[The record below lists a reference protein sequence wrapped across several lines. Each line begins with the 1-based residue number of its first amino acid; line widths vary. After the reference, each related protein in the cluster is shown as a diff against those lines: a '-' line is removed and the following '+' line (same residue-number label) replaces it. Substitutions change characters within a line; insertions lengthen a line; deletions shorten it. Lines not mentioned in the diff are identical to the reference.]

1 MGKRREVTDQGMASH
16 TETAPRVERS
26 TAPARLAGQATIGRA
41 ITIRGDVT
49 GDEDLMIQ
57 GRVEGSVSLEQYAV
71 TVGPSQTASSNW
83 GTEQIS
89 LPWGPWA
96 WRLDPA
102 DAIMK
107 LEARK
112 GMRIS
117 IVQDRGSLTAVSCSP
132 ASCIQLLWRC
142 ADRVR

>member
-1 MGKRREVTDQGMASH
+1 MGTRREVTDQGMASH

-26 TAPARLAGQATIGRA
+26 TAPARPAGQATIGRA

-83 GTEQIS
+83 GTEHSYVRLRAIG
-89 LPWGPWA
+89 GPW
-96 WRLDPA
+96 
-102 DAIMK
+102 
-107 LEARK
+107 
-112 GMRIS
+112 S
-117 IVQDRGSLTAVSCSP
+117 
-132 ASCIQLLWRC
+132 
-142 ADRVR
+142 